1 VAVVP
6 RYIVERSFPEG
17 FELPFGQSGIDVCR
31 GVVGINE
38 DLGVTWL
45 HSYVR
50 DDRRST
56 FCVYDAPNPEA
67 IRRAADRNGLP
78 VDRITRVTVLDP
90 YFYTPSAMDEQTPE
104 VKRMAKF
111 MDVHNGF
118 FGVSAEQLAEAHS
131 RDLAIQDDEGV
142 VYERAW
148 LDPEA
153 GKVFCLATGPSKEA
167 VMRIHERAGHPTPEV
182 YEVTVEV

>member
-1 VAVVP
+1 MP

-17 FELPFGQSGIDVCR
+17 FELPFGQAGIDVCR

-56 FCVYDAPNPEA
+56 FCVYDAPGPEA
-67 IRRAADRNGLP
+67 IRRAAARNGLP

-90 YFYTPSAMDEQTPE
+90 YFYTPSSLADAPAPAESVGSEP
-104 VKRMAKF
+104 
-111 MDVHNGF
+111 VHRS
-118 FGVSAEQLAEAHS
+118 VD
-131 RDLAIQDDEGV
+131 R
-142 VYERAW
+142 
-148 LDPEA
+148 
-153 GKVFCLATGPSKEA
+153 
-167 VMRIHERAGHPTPEV
+167 
-182 YEVTVEV
+182 

>member
-1 VAVVP
+1 MP

-90 YFYTPSAMDEQTPE
+90 YFYTPSAMTTP
-104 VKRMAKF
+104 
-111 MDVHNGF
+111 
-118 FGVSAEQLAEAHS
+118 
-131 RDLAIQDDEGV
+131 
-142 VYERAW
+142 
-148 LDPEA
+148 DPES
-153 GKVFCLATGPSKEA
+153 GGPARGDRSLD
-167 VMRIHERAGHPTPEV
+167 R
-182 YEVTVEV
+182 

>member
-31 GVVGINE
+31 GVVGTNE

-90 YFYTPSAMDEQTPE
+90 YFYTPS
-104 VKRMAKF
+104 V
-111 MDVHNGF
+111 
-118 FGVSAEQLAEAHS
+118 LAEPDAKS
-131 RDLAIQDDEGV
+131 GGPV
-142 VYERAW
+142 RADRS
-148 LDPEA
+148 LD
-153 GKVFCLATGPSKEA
+153 
-167 VMRIHERAGHPTPEV
+167 R
-182 YEVTVEV
+182 